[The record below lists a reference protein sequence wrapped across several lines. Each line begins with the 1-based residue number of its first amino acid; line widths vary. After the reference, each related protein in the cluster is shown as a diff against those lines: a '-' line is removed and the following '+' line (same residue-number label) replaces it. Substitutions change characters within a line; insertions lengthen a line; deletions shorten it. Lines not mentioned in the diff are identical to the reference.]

1 MKPRKKVMVI
11 LFIGLFFAFVGLF
24 SSGTVQAADVKDPI
38 LTVLNP
44 LGTPPPIKL
53 LPMAPRLDTIKG
65 KTIYIVNDG
74 YPGSNILLG
83 ELKAVMEER
92 HPDTTFIYRDKPGGM
107 GDKIQELWDEIKE
120 KGDAMIL
127 ALGH

>member
-1 MKPRKKVMVI
+1 MRLRIAIIVTI
-11 LFIGLFFAFVGLF
+11 LIGLCF
-24 SSGTVQAADVKDPI
+24 SFTFIHSPADVRAADVEDPI

-83 ELKAVMEER
+83 ELKTVMEER
-92 HPDTTFIYRDKPGGM
+92 HPDTEFIYRDKPGGM
-107 GDKIQELWDEIKE
+107 GGKIQELWDEINE

>member
-1 MKPRKKVMVI
+1 MKPKKEVMII
-11 LFIGLFFAFVGLF
+11 LLIGLCFVFMGLC
-24 SSGTVQAADVKDPI
+24 SPGTVQATDVKDPI

-53 LPMAPRLDTIKG
+53 LPMAPRLDTMKG

-92 HPDTTFIYRDKPGGM
+92 HPDTIFIYRDKPGGM
-107 GDKIQELWDEIKE
+107 GGKIQELWDEISE

>member
-1 MKPRKKVMVI
+1 MKPRKMVMVT
-11 LFIGLFFAFVGLF
+11 LLIGLCFAVMGTL
-24 SSGTVQAADVKDPI
+24 SPVSGQAADVKDPI

-92 HPDTTFIYRDKPGGM
+92 HPDTTFIYREKPRGM
-107 GDKIQELWDEIKE
+107 GGEIQELWDEISE